1 MVKPMNI
8 ARQASLFGGE
18 LEPDTEE
25 SKYSTKVEAPVYQP
39 RGKKPHILELV
50 DMAKTNSLVREICA
64 SSEISQEER
73 QFLLDAAY
81 RHSVFNYEK
90 IADYYAHATPAM
102 QRLMEKSALVIVD
115 FNQAIENGYVKLCE
129 EIRNQYLEHQ
139 E

>member
-1 MVKPMNI
+1 MSI
-8 ARQASLFGGE
+8 AKQSSLFDGE

-25 SKYSTKVEAPVYQP
+25 SKYSTKVEAPVYHP
-39 RGKKPHILELV
+39 SEKKPHILELV

-90 IADYYAHATPAM
+90 IADYYAHASPETQA
-102 QRLMEKSALVIVD
+102 LMEKSALVIID
-115 FNQAIENGYVKLCE
+115 FGKAIESGYVRLCD
-129 EIRNQYLEHQ
+129 EIRNQYLEHA